1 MTRQLQSDGASP
13 ISFGMGISR
22 LLAFFVALSLLFGPL
37 AMEHAM
43 AAAPTS
49 DHSQMATDDHCKP
62 TDEGKADK
70 AVSKS
75 CCAAMCATAALVWP
89 QAGTSE
95 PLFVRLA
102 AMAAPVSFPS
112 DVLSETSTP
121 PPRLS

>member
-1 MTRQLQSDGASP
+1 MTPRLQ
-13 ISFGMGISR
+13 FGRSGSICINVSIIR
-22 LLAFFVALSLLFGPL
+22 LFAFFVALSLLFGPL

-49 DHSQMATDDHCKP
+49 DHSQMANGDHCEP

-70 AVSKS
+70 AESKS

-102 AMAAPVSFPS
+102 VTAAPVSFPS
-112 DVLSETSTP
+112 DVLSEISTP